1 MIDLEKLSDEIFVAR
16 EPIVFIGD
24 EEIAFLKER
33 AGVSDRQR
41 ARICAHKTP
50 DDPLHEMFIALTSRS
65 YVRPHRHRAKSESF
79 HVVEGQVDVVLLDD
93 AGDISGVIELGA
105 AGTGRSRYYRLD
117 ESRFH
122 TLLIR
127 SDHLVLHEVT
137 NGPFD
142 RRLTEFAPFA
152 PDESDHAAAQAYRA
166 RIAEQ
171 VQRFAR
177 SD

>member
-1 MIDLEKLSDEIFVAR
+1 MIPLDKLGDEIFVAR
-16 EPIVFIGD
+16 DPIVFIGE

-33 AGVSDRQR
+33 AAVSDRQR
-41 ARICAHKTP
+41 ARICAHKSP
-50 DDPLHEMFIALTSRS
+50 DDPLHEMFIAMTSLS

-79 HVVEGQVDVVLLDD
+79 HVVEGRVDVVLLEDS
-93 AGDISGVIELGA
+93 GDISGVVELGA
-105 AGTGRSRYYRLD
+105 AGTGRCRYYRLE

-127 SDHLVLHEVT
+127 SDLLVLHEVT

-142 RRLTEFAPFA
+142 RRLTEYASFAPE
-152 PDESDHAAAQAYRA
+152 ESDHAAAAAYRV

-171 VQRFAR
+171 VLRLAGKG
-177 SD
+177 

>member
-1 MIDLEKLSDEIFVAR
+1 MIALDRLGDEIFVAR
-16 EPIVFIGD
+16 DPIVFIGD

-33 AGVSDRQR
+33 AGASDRQR
-41 ARICAHKTP
+41 ARICAHKSP
-50 DDPLHEMFIALTSRS
+50 GDALHEMFIAMTSLS

-79 HVVEGQVDVVLLDD
+79 HVVEGRVDVVLLDD
-93 AGDISGVIELGA
+93 SGDISGVIELGA

-127 SDHLVLHEVT
+127 SDLLVLHEVT

-152 PDESDHAAAQAYRA
+152 PEESDHAAAAAYRM

-171 VQRFAR
+171 VLRLAGKG
-177 SD
+177 